1 MGIMMNIADL
11 LFRPAV
17 FFSGRLEGD
26 KPGLKMPIAIVLL
39 YGIVGAVSAVYVS
52 SVTMA
57 MMPSEIASM
66 GTILLGI
73 GAVVAFIGALLIWF
87 IVAAVFHGVSAL
99 RGGKGDFQRTLAV
112 AGYGSLPMVFGTII
126 SSIIV
131 YFYLSGI
138 TVSPVS
144 DPMQINVVL
153 TELMSSPSMVMAGI
167 IPLVFVI
174 WSANI
179 WVFGMQEARG
189 LSIKDA
195 FITVGIPVL
204 IYCLI
209 TLFSQIG

>member
-11 LFRPAV
+11 LFHPAV

-57 MMPSEIASM
+57 MMPTELANM
-66 GTILLGI
+66 ETLFLGI
-73 GAVVAFIGALLIWF
+73 GAVVAFIGALLIWI
-87 IVAAVFHGVSAL
+87 IVAAIFHGISAL

-189 LSIKDA
+189 LSTKDA
-195 FITVGIPVL
+195 LITVGIPVL

>member
-189 LSIKDA
+189 LSTKDA
-195 FITVGIPVL
+195 LITVGIPVL

>member
-1 MGIMMNIADL
+1 MNITDL

-189 LSIKDA
+189 LSTKDA
-195 FITVGIPVL
+195 LITVGIPVL

>member
-1 MGIMMNIADL
+1 MMNIADL

-189 LSIKDA
+189 LSTKDA
-195 FITVGIPVL
+195 LITVGIPVL

>member
-52 SVTMA
+52 SLTMA

-66 GTILLGI
+66 GTFLLGI
-73 GAVVAFIGALLIWF
+73 GVVVAFIGALLIWF

-189 LSIKDA
+189 LSTKDA
-195 FITVGIPVL
+195 LITVGIPVL

>member
-144 DPMQINVVL
+144 DPMRINVVL

-189 LSIKDA
+189 LSTKDA
-195 FITVGIPVL
+195 LITVGIPVL

>member
-57 MMPSEIASM
+57 MMSSEIASM

-189 LSIKDA
+189 LSTKDA
-195 FITVGIPVL
+195 LITVGIPVL